1 MPFNSLSS
9 VINQQI
15 IQQARRQA
23 SSQVRLGSAASLNL
37 GTAKLLSNPQAI
49 DSNTFI
55 WGTNQG
61 TWGSFK
67 IIDQYKPL

>member
-23 SSQVRLGSAASLNL
+23 SSQVRLGSAAALAL
-37 GTAKLLSNPQAI
+37 GTAKLIGNPDIIEA
-49 DSNTFI
+49 DTFV
-55 WGTNQG
+55 WGTGQG
-61 TWGSFK
+61 VWGSYK
-67 IIDQYKPL
+67 IINQYKP

>member
-1 MPFNSLSS
+1 MAFNSLSN

-15 IQQARRQA
+15 LQSARRQA

-37 GTAKLLSNPQAI
+37 GIAKLIGDPAKI
-49 DSNTFI
+49 EADTFV

-67 IIDQYKPL
+67 ITDRYKP

>member
-1 MPFNSLSS
+1 MAFNSLSS

-15 IQQARRQA
+15 LNAARRQA
-23 SSQVRLGSAASLNL
+23 SSQVRLGSAAALNI
-37 GTAKLLSNPQAI
+37 GSAKLIGNPKKI
-49 DSNTFI
+49 DNNVFV

-67 IIDQYKPL
+67 IIDEYKPF